1 MSLDIEQK
9 KAVVSEVTEAISGAE
24 AAILAEYRG
33 LTVAQMTELRRKAR
47 EAGVFLRVVKNS
59 LAKRAVEG
67 SNFECLKDHMVGP
80 LALAASTDP
89 AAVAKVLDE
98 FAKENDKLIIKT
110 GAMGG
115 VIMSQEQLKA
125 LARLPGR
132 EELLAI
138 LLATMSAPMQ
148 KFVRTLNE
156 VPASFVRTLVAIR
169 EAREAA

>member
-9 KAVVSEVTEAISGAE
+9 MAVVSEVTEAISGAE

-138 LLATMSAPMQ
+138 LLATMNAPMQ

-156 VPASFVRTLVAIR
+156 VPAAFVRTLVAIR

>member
-1 MSLDIEQK
+1 MSLNIEQK
-9 KAVVSEVTEAISGAE
+9 KAVVSEVSEAISGAE

>member
-9 KAVVSEVTEAISGAE
+9 KAVVSEVSEAISGAE
-24 AAILAEYRG
+24 AAILAEYHG
-33 LTVAQMTELRRKAR
+33 LTVAEMTELRRKAR
-47 EAGVFLRVVKNS
+47 EAGVYLRVVKNT

-67 SNFECLKDHMVGP
+67 SSFECLKDHMVGP
-80 LALAASTDP
+80 LAFAASTDP

-98 FAKENDKLIIKT
+98 FAKENDKLVIKT

-115 VIMSQEQLKA
+115 VIISQAELKA
-125 LARLPGR
+125 LAKLPGR

-138 LLATMSAPMQ
+138 LMATMHAPIQ

-156 VPASFVRTLVAIR
+156 VPASFVRTLGAIR
-169 EAREAA
+169 DAKEAA